1 MRNSVYLYSKFKNNH
16 IGKTTMKNKNQIHEF
31 QVTVTGYQNNGVPVS
46 MDMLVHA
53 KTETA
58 AMFKAEDILMNTY
71 GIDNAITESI
81 QLNRY
86 ENNPGAGFNPDECL
100 ISWTY
105 FTGSDYHDDEYGF

>member
-1 MRNSVYLYSKFKNNH
+1 
-16 IGKTTMKNKNQIHEF
+16 MKNKNQIHEY
-31 QVTVTGYQNNGVPVS
+31 QVTVTGFQPNGVPVS

-81 QLNRY
+81 ELNTYPCRAKDALEKNSVPPHWEDKY
-86 ENNPGAGFNPDECL
+86 AIN
-100 ISWTY
+100 WTY
-105 FTGSDYHDDEYGF
+105 FTGADIVGDDGNYYM

>member
-1 MRNSVYLYSKFKNNH
+1 
-16 IGKTTMKNKNQIHEF
+16 MKNKNQIHEF
-31 QVTVTGYQNNGVPVS
+31 QVTVTGFQNNGVPVS

-81 QLNRY
+81 SKSEYAVQSPNGMNVSDMDLWK
-86 ENNPGAGFNPDECL
+86 DEYVMN
-100 ISWTY
+100 WTY
-105 FTGSDYHDDEYGF
+105 FTGSDFADDDYISL

>member
-1 MRNSVYLYSKFKNNH
+1 
-16 IGKTTMKNKNQIHEF
+16 MKNKNQIHEF
-31 QVTVTGYQNNGVPVS
+31 QVTVTGYQHNGVPVS

-81 QLNRY
+81 ELTTYPIQSNDNMYASQMGLFRDDMVIN
-86 ENNPGAGFNPDECL
+86 
-100 ISWTY
+100 WTY
-105 FTGSDYHDDEYGF
+105 FTGRDMAEDDYISL

>member
-1 MRNSVYLYSKFKNNH
+1 
-16 IGKTTMKNKNQIHEF
+16 MKNKNQIHEY
-31 QVTVTGYQNNGVPVS
+31 QVTVSGFQPNGVPVS

-81 QLNRY
+81 ELNRY

-105 FTGSDYHDDEYGF
+105 FTGSDFHDDEYGF

>member
-1 MRNSVYLYSKFKNNH
+1 
-16 IGKTTMKNKNQIHEF
+16 MKNKNHIQEYQVIVSGF
-31 QVTVTGYQNNGVPVS
+31 QPNGVPVS
-46 MDMLVHA
+46 MNMLVHA

-81 QLNRY
+81 ELNRY
-86 ENNPGAGFNPDECL
+86 DNNPGAGFKPDECL

-105 FTGSDYHDDEYGF
+105 FTGSDFIDDEDSF